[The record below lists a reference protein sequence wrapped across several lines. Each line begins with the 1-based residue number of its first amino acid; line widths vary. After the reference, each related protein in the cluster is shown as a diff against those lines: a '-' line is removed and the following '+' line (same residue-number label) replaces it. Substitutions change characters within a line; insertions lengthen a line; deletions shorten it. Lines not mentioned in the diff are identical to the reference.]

1 MRNLF
6 RIEGGYNNF
15 SARVPSYSGCG
26 MNSARQDLPM
36 IYLDYAATTPVDSRV
51 FGAMLPYFTENFGN
65 PSSTH
70 RYGQKAEA
78 AVETARE
85 TIASI
90 LHCRPN
96 EVIFTSCGSESDNLA
111 LRGAALARRAQSGA
125 NRILTAR
132 AEHHAVSKTA
142 ERLETEDG
150 FQVEWLEVDEFG
162 RVRAEVVEK
171 AIDAQTALV
180 SVMYSNNEIGTVN
193 PIRQIAEVCR
203 KHGVPL
209 HTDAVQAAAY
219 LPVDVE
225 SLGVDLL
232 SLGAHKFYGPK
243 GIGALYVRKGTPI
256 QPVLTGGGQEFGLR
270 AGTHNVPLIVGLA
283 EALRLADLERE
294 ERTARLLPL
303 RDKII
308 GTVLEEIPHSRLTGH
323 PVERV
328 PNHASFVFKDV
339 DGNLLVNLLDGAG
352 FACSSGSA
360 CKTGNPQPSEVI
372 TSLGLPREWAL
383 GSLRVTLGL
392 GTTAQDVEAFLEAL
406 PGLVQKAKNL
416 TGDKRG

>member
-1 MRNLF
+1 
-6 RIEGGYNNF
+6 
-15 SARVPSYSGCG
+15 
-26 MNSARQDLPM
+26 M
-36 IYLDYAATTPVDSRV
+36 IYLDYAATTPIDSRV
-51 FGAMLPYFTENFGN
+51 FDAMLPYFTENFGN

-78 AVETARE
+78 AVEAARE
-85 TIASI
+85 TIAAI
-90 LHCRPN
+90 LHCRPA
-96 EVIFTSCGSESDNLA
+96 EVVFTSCGSESDNLA
-111 LRGAALARRAQSGA
+111 LRGAALARRAQTGA
-125 NRILTAR
+125 HWILTAR

-142 ERLETEDG
+142 ERLEKETG
-150 FQVEWLEVDEFG
+150 FRVEWLDLDEFG
-162 RVRAEVVEK
+162 MVRPEAVEK
-171 AIDAQTALV
+171 AICKETALV

-193 PIRQIAEVCR
+193 PIRAIAEVCR

-219 LPVDVE
+219 LPVDVDA
-225 SLGVDLL
+225 LGVDLL

-243 GIGALYVRKGTPI
+243 GIGALYIRKGTPI

-283 EALRLADLERE
+283 EALRLADVERE
-294 ERTARLLPL
+294 ERAARLLPL
-303 RDKII
+303 RDRII
-308 GTVLEEIPHSRLTGH
+308 GTVLEEIPDSRLTGH

-328 PNHASFVFKDV
+328 PNHASFVFRGV
-339 DGNLLVNLLDGAG
+339 DGNLLLNLLDGAG

-360 CKTGNPQPSEVI
+360 CKTGSPEPSEVI

-392 GTTAQDVEAFLEAL
+392 GTTPGDVASFLEAL
-406 PGLVQKAKNL
+406 PGLVEKAKNL
-416 TGDKRG
+416 TGDKRGLVG